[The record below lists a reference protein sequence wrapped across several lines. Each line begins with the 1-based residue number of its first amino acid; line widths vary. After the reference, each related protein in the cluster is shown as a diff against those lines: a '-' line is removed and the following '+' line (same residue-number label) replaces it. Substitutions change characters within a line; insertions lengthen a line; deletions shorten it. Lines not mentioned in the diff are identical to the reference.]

1 VKKLTAALRAE
12 LKKPMGTVLAK
23 PTWRGKFVT
32 VGDECSFLAAKA
44 KAKPLL
50 MVYDNRIMR
59 KETCDEKRLAI
70 EGMPG
75 KKLVVVNSAGT
86 ITEEAELAISLALG
100 SPPAKIEVDGEEDLL
115 VLPCVARA
123 PLGSAVYYGQP
134 KRGIVKIIVS
144 EATRKR
150 VKKIMLSME
159 EI

>member
-1 VKKLTAALRAE
+1 MKKLKPALRAE
-12 LKKPMGTVLAK
+12 LKKPMGEVLAK
-23 PTWRGKFVT
+23 PKWQGRFVT

-70 EGMPG
+70 ERMPG
-75 KKLVVVNSAGT
+75 KKLVVANPAGT

-100 SPPAKIEVDGEEDLL
+100 SPPAKVEVNGEEDLL

-134 KRGIVKIIVS
+134 KAGVVKVMVS
-144 EATRKR
+144 AATRKR
-150 VKKIMLSME
+150 AKTIMLSME